1 MMVTMACETKHRRC
15 GMPCFSGCHIVGRS
29 PRRCHCRPAGGP
41 GRQDVVGRYYD
52 PQTGQFLSVDPMVA
66 KTQQAYLY
74 AGDDPVVLTDSTGQS
89 VSDELYWSEEA
100 SAFRDG
106 FYYEIGHGDETIG
119 LTKMRKSHNL
129 SDTILIADVVDIG
142 EELHGQKENRKAW
155 KEPVQRCTYP
165 HPTVWVTVVADTGKT
180 TSRGHT
186 PDNQMVG
193 IINGFCNT
201 KSQRCPD
208 WVNDVTQRY

>member
-1 MMVTMACETKHRRC
+1 MVTMACETKHRRC

-41 GRQDVVGRYYD
+41 ARQDVVGRYYD

-66 KTQQAYLY
+66 KTQQAHLY

-106 FYYEIGHGDETIG
+106 FYYEIRHGDETIG

>member
-15 GMPCFSGCHIVGRS
+15 GMPCISGCHIVGRS

-41 GRQDVVGRYYD
+41 ARQDVVGRYYD

-106 FYYEIGHGDETIG
+106 FYYEIRHGDETIG

-186 PDNQMVG
+186 PDN
-193 IINGFCNT
+193 
-201 KSQRCPD
+201 
-208 WVNDVTQRY
+208 